1 MIKYNYSIKSIITAT
16 KGNNNMKK
24 NNELVESLNNL
35 CEAFHNVLNV
45 IESDNNYLDMIC
57 NEYPF
62 ELSFD
67 EMMHEVMNW
76 RDAVEEKIE
85 RTRDTYFTID
95 ECTEEELEQLRW
107 ALYYDESDM
116 NDIFDEKDIEI
127 LDGCSCPEEIPFEI
141 LEKVYGHISF
151 VDEDFW
157 CNC

>member
-1 MIKYNYSIKSIITAT
+1 ME
-16 KGNNNMKK
+16 K
-24 NNELVESLNNL
+24 NNELIESINNL

-45 IESDNNYLDMIC
+45 IESDDKYLDVIC
-57 NEYPF
+57 NKYPF

-67 EMMHEVMNW
+67 EMMYEVMSW
-76 RDAVEEKIE
+76 RDAIEEKS
-85 RTRDTYFTID
+85 TRDVYFSID

-107 ALYYDESDM
+107 ALFYDEEGY
-116 NDIFDEKDIEI
+116 NDIFDETDRETFNKCETPD
-127 LDGCSCPEEIPFEI
+127 DIPFEL

>member
-1 MIKYNYSIKSIITAT
+1 ME
-16 KGNNNMKK
+16 K
-24 NNELVESLNNL
+24 NNELIESLNNL

-45 IESDNNYLDMIC
+45 IESDNKYLDVIC
-57 NEYPF
+57 NKYPF

-67 EMMHEVMNW
+67 EMMYEVMSW
-76 RDAVEEKIE
+76 RDAIEEKS
-85 RTRDTYFTID
+85 TRDVYFSID

-107 ALYYDESDM
+107 ALYYDESD

-127 LDGCSCPEEIPFEI
+127 LDGCSCPDDIPFEL